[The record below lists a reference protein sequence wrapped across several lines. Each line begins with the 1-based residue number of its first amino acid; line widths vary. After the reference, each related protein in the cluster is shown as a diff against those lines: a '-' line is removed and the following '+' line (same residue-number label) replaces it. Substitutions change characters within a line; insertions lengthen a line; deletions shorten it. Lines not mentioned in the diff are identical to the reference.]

1 MNIRHSLVAIALAVL
16 PAALL
21 AQESPAPA
29 TPPTEEAAPTTNTET
44 AASSDEPAEG
54 TGVTGEKGK
63 DTLSVDFPN
72 AEIRT
77 ILRNIADL
85 FDLNLVIPE
94 TLEGRA
100 SLKLREVTWRQI
112 FDVLLQPIGYTYV
125 TDGNIIK
132 VVSIQSLNVEPVVT
146 NVYIL
151 NYARASDIAPT
162 VSSMI
167 DTSQG
172 GKLQVETR
180 SNALVVTERP
190 KRHEQIR
197 EIIARLDKA
206 TDQVMIETKF
216 VEVTDRDSRNLGIN
230 WTSLNNYGIGT
241 QGPITAQAGTVT
253 VDPGQPARFDANGN
267 ITSFAV
273 PPKSTLTAPG
283 AANGLRNVLN
293 TAWNAPQVVTSTFS
307 ADEFRLVLSALQSQ
321 NETRLVSNPTVVT
334 LNNQEA
340 LISIGEQ
347 FPIPSYRYSEERGT
361 FEVDGFEYK
370 DIGIIMKVTPQVNNA
385 GLITLK
391 VNPEVSSRA
400 GTTSFGGAG
409 GAEIPII
416 ATRRTATQVALKDG
430 YTMGLG
436 GLIETTTNNG
446 GTKVPLLGDIPG
458 LGALFRSKVKDS
470 TQRNLIV
477 FITAKILDSEDA
489 SYQHVFSAQK
499 MEDMGITEADVPHA
513 PAGP

>member
-1 MNIRHSLVAIALAVL
+1 MKIRHIYVAVALAVL
-16 PAALL
+16 PAALH
-21 AQESPAPA
+21 AQEDPAPA
-29 TPPTEEAAPTTNTET
+29 TSPDEG
-44 AASSDEPAEG
+44 AASATDLPEG
-54 TGVTGEKGK
+54 AGVTGEKGK
-63 DTLSVDFPN
+63 ETLSVDFPN
-72 AEIRT
+72 AEVRT

-100 SLKLREVTWRQI
+100 SLKLRDVTWRQI
-112 FDVLLQPIGYTYV
+112 FDVLLQPVGYTYV

-132 VVSIQSLNVEPVVT
+132 IVSIESLNVEPVVT

-151 NYARASDIAPT
+151 NYARASDIAAT

-197 EIIARLDKA
+197 EIVTRLDRA

-216 VEVTDRDSRNLGIN
+216 VEVTDRDTKNLGIN
-230 WTSLNNYGIGT
+230 WSSLNNYSVGT
-241 QGPITAQAGTVT
+241 EGAITSEAASTTALGSPPVVDPNTGAVTSYGAPRTITA
-253 VDPGQPARFDANGN
+253 PA
-267 ITSFAV
+267 
-273 PPKSTLTAPG
+273 TASKALNAIG
-283 AANGLRNVLN
+283 AAF
-293 TAWNAPQVVTSTFS
+293 NAPQVVTSTFS

-321 NETRLVSNPTVVT
+321 SETRLVSNPTVVT

-340 LISIGEQ
+340 LISIGQ
-347 FPIPSYRYSEERGT
+347 QYPIPSYRYSEERGT
-361 FEVDGFEYK
+361 FEVSGFEYK

-391 VNPEVSSRA
+391 ISPEVSSILD
-400 GTTSFGGAG
+400 TTSFGGAG
-409 GAEIPII
+409 GAQIPII

-430 YTMGLG
+430 FTMGLG
-436 GLIETTTNNG
+436 GLIETTATNG
-446 GTKVPLLGDIPG
+446 GTKVPLLGDIPVIG
-458 LGALFRSKVKDS
+458 GMFKSKSKELS
-470 TQRNLIV
+470 KRNLIV
-477 FITAKILDSEDA
+477 FITARILVPEGA
-489 SYQHVFSAQK
+489 SYEHVFDAKK
-499 MEDMGITEADVPHA
+499 MEEMGVTDDDVPHA
-513 PAGP
+513 PAAP

>member
-1 MNIRHSLVAIALAVL
+1 MKIRHIYVAVALAVL
-16 PAALL
+16 PAALH
-21 AQESPAPA
+21 AQEDSAPA
-29 TPPTEEAAPTTNTET
+29 TSPDGD
-44 AASSDEPAEG
+44 AASATDLPEG
-54 TGVTGEKGK
+54 AGVTGEKGK
-63 DTLSVDFPN
+63 ETLSVDFPN

-112 FDVLLQPIGYTYV
+112 FDVLLQPVGYTYV
-125 TDGNIIK
+125 SDGNIIK
-132 VVSIQSLNVEPVVT
+132 IVSIESLNVEPVVT

-151 NYARASDIAPT
+151 NYARASDIAAT

-197 EIIARLDKA
+197 EIVSRLDRA

-216 VEVTDRDSRNLGIN
+216 VEVTDRDTKNLGIN
-230 WTSLNNYGIGT
+230 WSSLDNYSVGT
-241 QGPITAQAGTVT
+241 QGS
-253 VDPGQPARFDANGN
+253 
-267 ITSFAV
+267 ITSQAATRTLDDIGSPAQYDNLGREIAYAV
-273 PPKSTLTAPG
+273 PPTYTVETPAVARSLGTS
-283 AANGLRNVLN
+283 LRS
-293 TAWNAPQVVTSTFS
+293 AFYSPQVVSATFS
-307 ADEFRLVLSALQSQ
+307 ADQFRLVLSALESQ

-391 VNPEVSSRA
+391 INPEVSSRA

-416 ATRRTATQVALKDG
+416 ATRRTSTQVALKDG

-436 GLIETTTNNG
+436 GLIETTTSNG

-458 LGALFRSKVKDS
+458 LGSLFKSKSKS
-470 TQRNLIV
+470 LTKRNLIV
-477 FITAKILDSEDA
+477 FITARILVPEGA
-489 SYQHVFSAQK
+489 TYEHVFDAQK
-499 MEDMGITEADVPHA
+499 MEAMGFTDDDAPRA

>member
-1 MNIRHSLVAIALAVL
+1 MNIRHILVAVALAVL

-21 AQESPAPA
+21 AQEDTAPA
-29 TPPTEEAAPTTNTET
+29 TPPAEDP
-44 AASSDEPAEG
+44 ASATDLPEG
-54 TGVTGEKGK
+54 AVTGEKGK
-63 DTLSVDFPN
+63 ETLSVDFPN

-100 SLKLREVTWRQI
+100 SLKLRDVTWRQI

-132 VVSIQSLNVEPVVT
+132 VVSIESLNVEPVVT

-151 NYARASDIAPT
+151 NYARAADISPT

-167 DTSQG
+167 DTAQG

-190 KRHEQIR
+190 KRHEQIGA
-197 EIIARLDKA
+197 IIRSLDRA

-216 VEVTDRDSRNLGIN
+216 VEVTDRDVRNLGVN
-230 WTSLNNYGIGT
+230 WTSLTGYGIGT
-241 QGPITAQAGTVT
+241 EGPLTSTAARVSSITQNPGGGTT
-253 VDPGQPARFDANGN
+253 IQYEEGAIADSMG
-267 ITSFAV
+267 TS
-273 PPKSTLTAPG
+273 
-283 AANGLRNVLN
+283 LRS
-293 TAWNAPQVVTSTFS
+293 AFYSPQIVSATFS
-307 ADEFRLVLSALQSQ
+307 ADEFRFILSALETN

-391 VNPEVSSRA
+391 INPEVSSRA

-416 ATRRTATQVALKDG
+416 ATRRTQTQVAIKDG
-430 YTMGLG
+430 FTLGLG
-436 GLIETTTNNG
+436 GLIETTTENG
-446 GTKVPLLGDIPG
+446 RTKVPLLGDIPG
-458 LGALFRSKVKDS
+458 LGEIFKSKAK
-470 TQRNLIV
+470 TMNKRNLIV
-477 FITAKILDSEDA
+477 FITARILVPEGA
-489 SYQHVFSAQK
+489 TYEHVFSPSK
-499 MEDMGITEADVPHA
+499 MEEMGVTEDDVPRA
-513 PAGP
+513 PESGL